1 MGGHPTSIA
10 HVCYGF
16 PALPDGYGRNT
27 PTGRCTGNY
36 CNQDATA
43 TLFYGSAPGVGAISV
58 GFGFQR
64 DPDQSGYT
72 SRAWGATY
80 SGGAGLY
87 PSPTCQQDRVPAH
100 GGYGACRHDE
110 PANPGRTLEFCEDG
124 TAPQQVVVGIE
135 LNPLLEEE
143 RLQYETQCCPSG
155 YRLGFARGV
164 PGITCAAS
172 SQSSIDP
179 AAEAFRDYYA
189 RASRPAWLRERAHAR
204 GDAHVLPL
212 LQESPIF
219 TPRQAPPPVT
229 PTVVVNAPALVQV
242 YRPLTSPNHAIPG
255 NAPGALPPAPPGHI
269 ARYDNLGIT
278 PWHASPALSCLEG
291 KLDKERGHCI
301 LQAGGTTPLR
311 AQPPIGFVD
320 RDDFWVTSGDGDGD

>member
-1 MGGHPTSIA
+1 MSSSNPSVADTSESFTFAAGTGTLERALIVGTSEAGLATISARSSNESCLVVANAAEVTVQDPEILDPDLTATPTATISATACDILQEYVSGFDYSFSDAYANVGGHLTTIA
-10 HVCYGF
+10 HVCRGF

-100 GGYGACRHDE
+100 GGYGACRHEE

-124 TAPQQVVVGIE
+124 TAPQTG
-135 LNPLLEEE
+135 
-143 RLQYETQCCPSG
+143 R
-155 YRLGFARGV
+155 RR
-164 PGITCAAS
+164 
-172 SQSSIDP
+172 
-179 AAEAFRDYYA
+179 
-189 RASRPAWLRERAHAR
+189 H
-204 GDAHVLPL
+204 
-212 LQESPIF
+212 
-219 TPRQAPPPVT
+219 
-229 PTVVVNAPALVQV
+229 
-242 YRPLTSPNHAIPG
+242 
-255 NAPGALPPAPPGHI
+255 
-269 ARYDNLGIT
+269 
-278 PWHASPALSCLEG
+278 
-291 KLDKERGHCI
+291 
-301 LQAGGTTPLR
+301 
-311 AQPPIGFVD
+311 
-320 RDDFWVTSGDGDGD
+320 